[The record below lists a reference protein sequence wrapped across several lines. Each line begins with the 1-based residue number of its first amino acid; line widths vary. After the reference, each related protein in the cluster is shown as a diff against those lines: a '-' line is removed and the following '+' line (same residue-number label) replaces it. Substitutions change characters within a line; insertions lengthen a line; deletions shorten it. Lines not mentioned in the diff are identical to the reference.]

1 MCIDICVYIFYSPYH
16 LLYCTINQIK
26 YKMEQTLRTPSKDEL
41 IVRQSQLQR
50 AVEIYTLTGQ
60 RPTVQQIC
68 RLSQILTEF
77 IFTWDEKSKGIK
89 DFDNHINGQLKKDL
103 VTDLTKVK

>member
-1 MCIDICVYIFYSPYH
+1 
-16 LLYCTINQIK
+16 
-26 YKMEQTLRTPSKDEL
+26 MEQTTRIPTKDEI

-50 AVEIYTLTGQ
+50 AIEIYTLTGQ
-60 RPTVQQIC
+60 VPSVQEVC

-77 IFTWDEKSKGIK
+77 IFTWDEKSEPIK
-89 DFDNHINGQLKKDL
+89 KFDNHIKEKLKKDL

>member
-1 MCIDICVYIFYSPYH
+1 MSEV
-16 LLYCTINQIK
+16 
-26 YKMEQTLRTPSKDEL
+26 RTPTKDEI

-50 AVEIYTLTGQ
+50 AIEIYTLTGQ
-60 RPTVQQIC
+60 KPSVQEVC

-77 IFTWDEKSKGIK
+77 IFTWDEKSDSIK
-89 DFDNHINGQLKKDL
+89 KFDNHIKEQLKKDL